1 MDIHNYLEEIRTLK
15 QVPMEVIINETGLTR
30 RRVYNFFY
38 GEGRPKKKEV
48 AEPIADALGLP
59 AGSNAEMRVAAF
71 YRDVLMTQLGPAG
84 KEFWGD
90 YKRMTA
96 AEQKFLRLTAKMLSV
111 MPELLKYDL
120 KNIADLMEKG

>member
-59 AGSNAEMRVAAF
+59 AGANAEMRVAAF
-71 YRDVLMTQLGPAG
+71 YRG
-84 KEFWGD
+84 E
-90 YKRMTA
+90 YRRMTA